1 MASSGWYGDTGKE
14 SPAWTT
20 RTPAWMGCVSMS
32 PERNLTLV
40 RRALMEV
47 WNGGNL
53 ELADRLFDPSYI
65 NHGGIIPDLVTGPE
79 SMKFAVVL
87 QHTAFPRLEVRERG
101 VAAEGNV
108 VKLKWVARRFP
119 ASGGNADRAPIFVAR
134 GTTLI
139 RCAGN
144 QIAES
149 WTTWDCPAHRDGTG
163 VDSSLRLSVWPYRLA
178 G

>member
-1 MASSGWYGDTGKE
+1 
-14 SPAWTT
+14 
-20 RTPAWMGCVSMS
+20 MS
-32 PERNLTLV
+32 TETNLALV
-40 RRALMEV
+40 RRAVDEI
-47 WNGGNL
+47 WNGL
-53 ELADRLFDPSYI
+53 DLDLADDLVDPFYI

-87 QHTAFPRLEVRERG
+87 QHTAFPHLEVREQAA
-101 VAAEGNV
+101 VAEGNIV
-108 VKLKWVARRFP
+108 ELKWI
-119 ASGGNADRAPIFVAR
+119 ASHFRGACGNVDAVPVFVAR